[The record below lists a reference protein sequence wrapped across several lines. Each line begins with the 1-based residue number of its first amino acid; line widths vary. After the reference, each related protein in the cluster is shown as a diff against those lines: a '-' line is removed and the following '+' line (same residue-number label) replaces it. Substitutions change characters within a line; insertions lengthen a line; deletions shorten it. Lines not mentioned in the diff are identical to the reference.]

1 MTRDTEPAVQHR
13 AVLYRIDPWSVAKV
27 SLPFYLCALATVVG
41 LLALLWAAL
50 VGSGSVGSF
59 EQFVEDTGYRSF
71 ELVPSQMLAGLQRV
85 ALILLVVGTAFNVV
99 AVVIFNL
106 LSAMLG
112 GLQVDTVDKPTR
124 RQRRQRRRAA
134 R

>member
-1 MTRDTEPAVQHR
+1 MTRPTEPATRHR
-13 AVLYRIDPWSVAKV
+13 AVVYRIDPWSVAKV

-41 LLALLWAAL
+41 LLVLLWAAL
-50 VGSGSVGSF
+50 VGSGSVGDF
-59 EQFVEDTGYRSF
+59 EKFVEDTGYRNF
-71 ELVPSQMLAGLQRV
+71 EFVPAQMFAGLQRV

-112 GLQVDTVDKPTR
+112 GLQVETVDKPTR
-124 RQRRQRRRAA
+124 RQRRRAA